1 VGAGVPAPCGF
12 RENLARHTRISPL
25 TDKPIVRQTYR
36 PTNLSTDKPIV
47 LSFRA
52 AKARRNLGFPG
63 HAQNPDPSL
72 CSGDNNCGLCQ
83 QTAGETPHVSPESRY
98 SERRKSKIS
107 CFCVVFRLSKFSST
121 LVASLPLLS

>member
-1 VGAGVPAPCGF
+1 VGAGVPAPCGS

-25 TDKPIVRQTYR
+25 TDKPIV
-36 PTNLSTDKPIV
+36 

-52 AKARRNLGFPG
+52 AKATRNLGFPG

-72 CSGDNNCGLCQ
+72 CSGDNSCGLCQ

-98 SERRKSKIS
+98 SERKKSKIS